1 MGRAMAQDEITMD
14 QAMVKPPFTSL
25 SPDILVIGGG
35 PAGSSAAALLADK
48 GYDVVLLE
56 KARHPRFHIGESLLP
71 MNMPLFDRLGVRKEV
86 EAMGI
91 TKYGAE
97 FISPWHDHSSHFYFA
112 DAMDKSFPYSVHVR
126 RSEFD
131 EMLFRHAAKR
141 GARTFEGHR
150 VTAVEMGDGKENA
163 GRAVVKVQAE
173 DGSEMR
179 WQPRFVIDAS
189 GRDTLLSNQMGAKQ
203 RSKEHA
209 SAALFGHFTNAV
221 RQPGRNEGNISLF
234 WFDYGWFWFIP
245 LLDGTTSV
253 GAVASPSYF
262 KRRKSDP
269 STFLMET
276 IALAPKLAERLKD
289 ATMIE
294 PATATGNYAYKS
306 ERCRGDR
313 YILIGDAFAF
323 VDPMFSS
330 GVFLAM
336 NSAFEGATAVDRWL
350 RGEKAQA
357 EKAFRRFEHT
367 MVRGPKLFSWFIYR
381 ITSPAIR
388 KLFMYPRNILRM
400 QEALL
405 SILAGDLFRKTPI
418 GPRLFGFKI
427 IYYASC
433 LTIFPAAFRMW
444 RQRRRNIRE
453 AIQDQKA
460 MAS

>member
-1 MGRAMAQDEITMD
+1 MGRAMAQDD
-14 QAMVKPPFTSL
+14 LAMQTAHTGMPFTSMA
-25 SPDILVIGGG
+25 PDVLVIGGG
-35 PAGSSAAALLADK
+35 PAGSAVSALLAER
-48 GYDVVLLE
+48 GHDVVLLE
-56 KARHPRFHIGESLLP
+56 KVKHPRFHIGESLLP

-86 EAMGI
+86 EAIGI

-97 FISPWHDHSSHFYFA
+97 FVSPWHDHTSHFFFGE
-112 DAMDKSFPYSVHVR
+112 AMDKCFPYAVHVR

-131 EMLFRHAAKR
+131 ELLFRHAAKR
-141 GARTFEGHR
+141 GARTFEGYR
-150 VTAVEMGDGKENA
+150 VIAVEMPASSDPA
-163 GRAVVKVQAE
+163 ARAVVKVQTDDGAE
-173 DGSEMR
+173 VI

-189 GRDTLLSNQMGAKQ
+189 GRDTVMANQLGVK
-203 RSKEHA
+203 RRNKEHA

-253 GAVASPSYF
+253 GAVASPAYF
-262 KRRKSDP
+262 KRRKTDP

-289 ATMIE
+289 AKMIE
-294 PATATGNYAYKS
+294 PATATGNYAYNA

-313 YILIGDAFAF
+313 FILIGDAFAF

-336 NSAFEGATAVDRWL
+336 NSAFEGATAVDHWL
-350 RGEKAQA
+350 KGETRLA
-357 EKAFRRFEHT
+357 EKAFRQFERT
-367 MVRGPKLFSWFIYR
+367 MTRGPKMFSWFIYR

-388 KLFMYPRNILRM
+388 KLFMYPRNIWRM

-405 SILAGDLFRKTPI
+405 SILAGDLFRKTPV
-418 GPRLFGFKI
+418 GPRLLAFKF

-433 LTIFPAAFRMW
+433 LTIWPAAFRMW
-444 RQRRRNIRE
+444 RQRKRNVQE
-453 AIQDQKA
+453 ALKDSA
-460 MAS
+460 ATAR